1 MEKEFFFIPSGPK
14 SMINRHLNF
23 LLNFQV
29 LNNCILG
36 KMEKQV
42 FVFVFFFFT
51 AHGTAICP
59 IVRRCAF

>member
-42 FVFVFFFFT
+42 FVFVFFFLLLMELLF
-51 AHGTAICP
+51 AP
-59 IVRRCAF
+59 L